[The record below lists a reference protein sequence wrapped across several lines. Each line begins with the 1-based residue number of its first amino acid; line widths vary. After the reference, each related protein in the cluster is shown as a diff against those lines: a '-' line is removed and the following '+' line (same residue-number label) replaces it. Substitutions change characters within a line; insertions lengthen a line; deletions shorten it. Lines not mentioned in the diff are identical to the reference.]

1 MSQSRNNDSF
11 LYKNK
16 LALVAGSLALIESA
30 LDNCDVFT
38 AKHSTAL
45 KFKRGIVTPL
55 IYAGF
60 YTLLGHIADKKF
72 GDGERAAQDFMSK
85 IRKS

>member
-1 MSQSRNNDSF
+1 MAPSRNEDSF
-11 LYKNK
+11 FKKNK
-16 LALVAGSLALIESA
+16 LALVAGSLSLFESVA
-30 LDNCDVFT
+30 DNCGVFT

-45 KFKRGIVTPL
+45 KIKHGIVTPL

-60 YTLLGHIADKKF
+60 YTLLGHMADKTF